1 MPMRRDPLQ
10 KGGKGGKKGKG
21 KGEGEEG
28 VELTPEERE
37 ARAKL
42 RIEALERELVQ
53 RQDVV
58 NRALQ
63 SHNDM
68 RQRQA
73 ELLKDFEDEKQTT
86 FAITADMT
94 RQYKSM
100 QEELMKRINTLE
112 TTIMEQ
118 KDQLEL
124 ARQAN
129 EELTKQKDQ
138 ELALKDAT
146 IADLKMKME
155 DMSQEFGEM
164 LKETLDK
171 MSEKIEATSNEWEQ
185 DAGGGGNVEKKL
197 EELGVTSQ

>member
-1 MPMRRDPLQ
+1 MGTSSMPQ
-10 KGGKGGKKGKG
+10 KGGKGKKDKAKG
-21 KGEGEEG
+21 GEDG
-28 VELTPEERE
+28 VELTGDKKA
-37 ARAKL
+37 ARAQL

-63 SHNDM
+63 AHNDM
-68 RQRQA
+68 RQKQA
-73 ELLKDFEDEKQTT
+73 ELLKDFDDEKQTT

-100 QEELMKRINTLE
+100 QEELMRRINTLE

-124 ARQAN
+124 SRQAN

-155 DMSQEFGEM
+155 DMSQEFCEM

-185 DAGGGGNVEKKL
+185 DAGVGGNVERKL
-197 EELGVTSQ
+197 EEL

>member
-1 MPMRRDPLQ
+1 
-10 KGGKGGKKGKG
+10 
-21 KGEGEEG
+21 
-28 VELTPEERE
+28 VELTGDEKA
-37 ARAKL
+37 ARAQL

-63 SHNDM
+63 AHNDM

-100 QEELMKRINTLE
+100 QEELMRRINTLE
-112 TTIMEQ
+112 STIMEQ

-124 ARQAN
+124 ARQACSSCPKCSCCACPAAGDN
-129 EELTKQKDQ
+129 VHAISIRRVVWEHSR
-138 ELALKDAT
+138 LA
-146 IADLKMKME
+146 
-155 DMSQEFGEM
+155 
-164 LKETLDK
+164 
-171 MSEKIEATSNEWEQ
+171 
-185 DAGGGGNVEKKL
+185 GNAMCA
-197 EELGVTSQ
+197 Q

>member
-1 MPMRRDPLQ
+1 MMGADPSLVGNMLQ
-10 KGGKGGKKGKG
+10 QATHLFAWPC
-21 KGEGEEG
+21 
-28 VELTPEERE
+28 VAATAAVRSNLT
-37 ARAKL
+37 L
-42 RIEALERELVQ
+42 DGRIEALERELVQ

-63 SHNDM
+63 AHNDM

-73 ELLKDFEDEKQTT
+73 ELLKDFDDEKQTT

-100 QEELMKRINTLE
+100 QEELMRRINTLE

-129 EELTKQKDQ
+129 EELHKQKDQ
-138 ELALKDAT
+138 ELALKDAQ
-146 IADLKMKME
+146 IADLKQKME
-155 DMSQEFGEM
+155 DMSHEFGEM

-185 DAGGGGNVEKKL
+185 DAGGNVDKKL
-197 EELGVTSQ
+197 EELGAAPQ